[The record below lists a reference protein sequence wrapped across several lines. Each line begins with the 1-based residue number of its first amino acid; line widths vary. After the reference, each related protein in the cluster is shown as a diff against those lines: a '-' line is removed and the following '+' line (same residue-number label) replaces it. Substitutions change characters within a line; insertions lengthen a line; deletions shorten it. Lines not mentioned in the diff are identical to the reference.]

1 MSPKALKDKRGRPT
15 ATEVE
20 GPFSFTVTSPQKVKF
35 NVSIPPDL
43 PLKMNQYI
51 ETGLFANRSDLTS
64 WAFTFFIVQL
74 RKEIDIDNL
83 IKNEIQR
90 FTRKQSSELKEK
102 SLPKYEFGPKV
113 KAAFRLSPK
122 VIVGVS
128 LSPLSVIIMD
138 LLVREGVFPN
148 RSNFAAVALISFLDY
163 LEDLGLNT
171 LVESGSTTM
180 KLYEFLFREYS

>member
-1 MSPKALKDKRGRPT
+1 MTSKTSKDKRGRPT

-20 GPFSFTVTSPQKVKF
+20 GPFSFSVKSPQKVKF

-43 PLKMNQYI
+43 PMKMNQYI
-51 ETGLFANRSDLTS
+51 EARLFATRSDLIS
-64 WAFTFFIVQL
+64 WAFTFFIVKL
-74 RKEIDIDNL
+74 RQDIGIDTLIRTEMEHFTKEQT
-83 IKNEIQR
+83 KSVQ
-90 FTRKQSSELKEK
+90 

-113 KAAFRLSPK
+113 KAAFKLSPK

-148 RSNFAAVALISFLDY
+148 RSNFASVALIQFLEY
-163 LEDLGLNT
+163 LEGLGLNV
-171 LVESGSTTM
+171 LGESNTNTM
-180 KLYEFLFREYS
+180 ELYRYIFKEYL

>member
-1 MSPKALKDKRGRPT
+1 MAPKASKDKRGRPT

-20 GPFSFTVTSPQKVKF
+20 GPFSFSVKFPQKVKF

-43 PLKMNQYI
+43 PMKMNQYI
-51 ETGLFANRSDLTS
+51 EAGLFANRSDLTS
-64 WAFTFFIVQL
+64 WAFTFFIAQL
-74 RKEIDIDNL
+74 RQDIGIDDLIRTEMQHFTKKEQT
-83 IKNEIQR
+83 KSVQ
-90 FTRKQSSELKEK
+90 

-113 KAAFRLSPK
+113 KAAFKLSPK

-148 RSNFAAVALISFLDY
+148 RSNFAAVALIQFLEY
-163 LEDLGLNT
+163 LEDLGLNV
-171 LVESGSTTM
+171 LGESKANTM
-180 KLYEFLFREYS
+180 ELYEYMFKDYP